1 MKKTSMLL
9 GNTLSAYLVINQHLR
24 TMYTFCSCQS
34 LHTKIWA
41 KNVLYFQVI
50 TMYIYRV
57 NILYS
62 KTCLKRPLKKKTNI
76 GFQDNFSLNAG
87 HKYCRML
94 QGEHSAILLTFIKL
108 IFVIMIFVL
117 SG

>member
-50 TMYIYRV
+50 TMYISGKH
-57 NILYS
+57 I
-62 KTCLKRPLKKKTNI
+62 K
-76 GFQDNFSLNAG
+76 AG
-87 HKYCRML
+87 HFNPPATHPLYYDGFFHMYKCNIN
-94 QGEHSAILLTFIKL
+94 G
-108 IFVIMIFVL
+108 IFHYL
-117 SG
+117 S